1 MQHIT
6 ILSKKTPFAV
16 HLYSIILALYAGIW
30 TITTMFFMV
39 SQTFQ
44 TVMSSLYLGLAFIWI
59 GVTLFTGG
67 RYLMI
72 SKVVLMMLVVCAS
85 AYFLTIHF
93 SVYRSSMTFLI
104 FTCVTI
110 LALLFIQLEI
120 NTRTFLLTSML
131 IPIIGLPLLPKLFM

>member
-1 MQHIT
+1 
-6 ILSKKTPFAV
+6 
-16 HLYSIILALYAGIW
+16 
-30 TITTMFFMV
+30 
-39 SQTFQ
+39 
-44 TVMSSLYLGLAFIWI
+44 
-59 GVTLFTGG
+59 
-67 RYLMI
+67 MI